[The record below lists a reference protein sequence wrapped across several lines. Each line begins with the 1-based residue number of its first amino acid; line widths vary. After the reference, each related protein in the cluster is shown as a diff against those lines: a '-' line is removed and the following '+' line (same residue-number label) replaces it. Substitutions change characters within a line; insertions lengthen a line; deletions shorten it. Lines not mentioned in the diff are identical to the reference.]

1 MASTV
6 AAVPTLYTC
15 FFAYADPLIAL
26 YGAYLNLLA
35 PEQAVASMAPQS
47 TYDPATVFLFH
58 QAGGLALAVAV
69 MSALVPRVSEDL
81 AVWKVLQFSLLL
93 SDAGGLSEGRVL
105 CAGEAGEA
113 GAAAVVGRRQGRRR
127 AVLVHH
133 GGAAGVCL
141 GRGVWRRGGGEERRQ
156 EALTRRR
163 GKGKAYPL
171 RTVEVIDS

>member
-26 YGAYLNLLA
+26 YGAYLNFLA

-93 SDAGGLSEGRVL
+93 SDVGGLSGVYFALE
-105 CAGEAGEA
+105 
-113 GAAAVVGRRQGRRR
+113 RQGRLEPRLWSADDR
-127 AVLVHH
+127 AV
-133 GGAAGVCL
+133 GGLYLFITAVRLAFVLGVGFGSAGEV
-141 GRGVWRRGGGEERRQ
+141 RRGDKRR
-156 EALTRRR
+156 
-163 GKGKAYPL
+163 
-171 RTVEVIDS
+171 

>member
-15 FFAYADPLIAL
+15 FFAYVDQLIAL
-26 YGAYLNLLA
+26 YGAYLNFLA
-35 PEQAVASMAPQS
+35 PGQAVASMAPLS

-93 SDAGGLSEGRVL
+93 SDVGGLSGVYFAL
-105 CAGEAGEA
+105 Q
-113 GAAAVVGRRQGRRR
+113 RQGRLEPRLWSADDR
-127 AVLVHH
+127 AV
-133 GGAAGVCL
+133 GGLYLFITAVRLAFVLGVGFGDAGEV
-141 GRGVWRRGGGEERRQ
+141 RRGAKRH
-156 EALTRRR
+156 
-163 GKGKAYPL
+163 
-171 RTVEVIDS
+171 